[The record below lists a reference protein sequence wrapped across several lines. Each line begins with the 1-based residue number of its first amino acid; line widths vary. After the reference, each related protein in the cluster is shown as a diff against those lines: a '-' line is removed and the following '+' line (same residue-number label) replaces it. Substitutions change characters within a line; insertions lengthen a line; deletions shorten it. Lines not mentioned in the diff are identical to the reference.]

1 MSDRLMSG
9 KVQIMGKVRMLRK
22 IQEQSKVQ
30 ERLTQDGRREG
41 RPRAKTAGRWGA
53 AGMAVLG
60 TVLGLFIPG
69 IAAHAQEQ
77 SAPPPTPGIAESQSG
92 SPKVMVEPGSLN
104 FMSMP
109 AGSISP
115 SQLLKVTNTGNA
127 PLNVTDLQLTGI
139 NLPEF
144 AFASSC
150 VLPVAPGSSCIV
162 NVTFSPLVEG
172 AHSAKVL
179 INDDAMDSP
188 QVVTLSGDAS
198 DPFALVVTGAGSAS
212 ISAGQV
218 TQYTLQVNTAPGFL
232 GVIQVTCSGAP
243 LGISCGPTPAAVS
256 QPGDGA
262 KSMPLPVMVK
272 VGRTPAVNNSAPL
285 AVAPGNY
292 TLTMAANWG
301 LITKKA
307 TVMLTVQ

>member
-1 MSDRLMSG
+1 
-9 KVQIMGKVRMLRK
+9 MGKVRMLRK
-22 IQEQSKVQ
+22 IREQGKVQ
-30 ERLTQDGRREG
+30 EGLAPDGRRQG
-41 RPRAKTAGRWGA
+41 QPRAKTAGRWSV
-53 AGMAVLG
+53 AGIVFGMLAIGMG
-60 TVLGLFIPG
+60 TTG

-77 SAPPPTPGIAESQSG
+77 SAPPPTPGIAETQSG
-92 SPKVMVEPGSLN
+92 SPKVMVEPDSIN

-150 VLPVAPGSSCIV
+150 VLPVAPGASCIV

-172 AHSAKVL
+172 AHTAKVL

-198 DPFALVVTGAGSAS
+198 DPFALAVTSAGSAS
-212 ISAGQV
+212 VSAGQAA
-218 TQYTLQVNTAPGFL
+218 QYTLRVNTAPGFL

-243 LGISCGPTPAAVS
+243 LGITCAPTPAAVS

-262 KSMPLPVMVK
+262 KSMPLPVTVK

-285 AVAPGNY
+285 PVAPGNY